1 MQTEKTKNK
10 VEYIIAIISDFAKEH
25 SLNTMQAYRY
35 LERFKGLDF
44 IDKFYEVNH
53 TLSFEDV
60 IEDLTFYCH
69 RRGGALGGNWSHCQ

>member
-44 IDKFYEVNH
+44 IDKF
-53 TLSFEDV
+53 L
-60 IEDLTFYCH
+60 
-69 RRGGALGGNWSHCQ
+69 

>member
-1 MQTEKTKNK
+1 MVAMQTEKTKNK
-10 VEYIIAIISDFAKEH
+10 VEYIIAIISDFAKKH

-69 RRGGALGGNWSHCQ
+69 RRGGALV

>member
-25 SLNTMQAYRY
+25 SLNTMQAYRS

-69 RRGGALGGNWSHCQ
+69 RRGGSLV

>member
-1 MQTEKTKNK
+1 MVAMQTEKTKNK

-69 RRGGALGGNWSHCQ
+69 RRGGSLV

>member
-10 VEYIIAIISDFAKEH
+10 VEYIIAIISDFAKKH

-69 RRGGALGGNWSHCQ
+69 RRGGALV

>member
-69 RRGGALGGNWSHCQ
+69 RRGGALV

>member
-1 MQTEKTKNK
+1 MVAMQTEKTKNK

-53 TLSFEDV
+53 SLSFEDV

-69 RRGGALGGNWSHCQ
+69 RRGGALV